1 MNKLAVVAIGWHYPI
16 YFYEQMVKQKIPANW
31 DVDFFVVGH
40 RDPKHAENE
49 KIVDKNTDDLL
60 KSLDYKMYAEPVTK
74 NYLKNFGWEYIN
86 GKQGNEW
93 EGANLWLD
101 NYNYK
106 DYDCLLFTGDDA
118 FLVSDDLFENVFGG
132 KILNLFKN
140 VNIDKKWVVQIDYK
154 TDDWLVLSN
163 GIHPGRPLIRGSCD
177 FFKSEI
183 LDMMGGKFEI
193 HDQIQN
199 LSKRLEGNIKT
210 QEYAYNLLTDYNIQ
224 CWPFITWLR
233 ENDLY
238 KNLKFLSPFY
248 RVSNYIIECERGLIS
263 NNMCLPYSKS
273 YLDGI
278 ECLKKFNRI

>member
-40 RDPKHAENE
+40 RDPKYAENE

-60 KSLDYKMYAEPVTK
+60 KSLDYIMYVEPVTK
-74 NYLKNFGWEYIN
+74 NHLKNIGWEYIN

-106 DYDCLLFTGDDA
+106 DYDCLLFMGDDA
-118 FLVSDDLFENVFGG
+118 FLVSNDLFENVLGG
-132 KILNLFKN
+132 EVPNLFKN
-140 VNIDKKWVVQIDYK
+140 VNINEKWVLEIDYK
-154 TDDWLVLSN
+154 TDDWLVLCN
-163 GIHPGRPLIRGSCD
+163 GVIPGRAVMRGSCE
-177 FFKSEI
+177 FYKSEI

-193 HDQIQN
+193 DDQIQN
-199 LSKRLEGNIKT
+199 LSKKLEGNTKTKEYYELTEYNTQCFPFTSWLIK
-210 QEYAYNLLTDYNIQ
+210 
-224 CWPFITWLR
+224 
-233 ENDLY
+233 NDLY

-248 RVSNYIIECERGLIS
+248 RVSNHIIECERGLIS
-263 NNMCLPYSKS
+263 NNMCLPFRLS
-273 YLDGI
+273 YLEGI
-278 ECLKKFNRI
+278 ELLKKFNRI